1 MTLDAGEGSSMQKV
15 IYFFHRKEGLTRH
28 EFFEHYLQR
37 HSLIALRVTRTMDGY
52 AVNLCDDL
60 TDGTAFAGWPGGP
73 DAITEV
79 WTPDAEAFMGTSV
92 KFDTEE
98 DARELR
104 EDDRSFIGSRFAWAV
119 SERLVSGALP
129 GGELRTR
136 TPGVKRVSVHVGD
149 SRPPAAPGVTCVV
162 EHEILHA
169 FSSDSPSVDRI
180 VFEWAPA
187 ASEFPPVDG
196 PAWIVSE
203 YRQRDA

>member
-1 MTLDAGEGSSMQKV
+1 MQKV
-15 IYFFHRKEGLTRH
+15 IYFFHRKGGLTRR
-28 EFFEHYLQR
+28 EFFEHYQQR

-60 TDGTAFAGWPGGP
+60 AGGTALAGWPDGP
-73 DAITEV
+73 DAVTEV
-79 WTPDAEAFMGTSV
+79 WTPDAEAFMGPSA

-119 SERLVSGALP
+119 SERLVSGERP

-136 TPGVKRVSVHVGD
+136 TPGVKRVSMHVDD
-149 SRPPAAPGVTCVV
+149 SRPPGAPGVTCVI
-162 EHEILHA
+162 EHEVLHA
-169 FSSDSPSVDRI
+169 FSSDSPPVDRV
-180 VFEWAPA
+180 VFEWAAA
-187 ASEFPPVDG
+187 ASEFSTIDG